1 MRPGG
6 YIELQEYGTQVFSPD
21 PGVDPLRD
29 GSVIAK
35 WSAWYNEASIIS
47 GRPPGCIVTENIR
60 NELSAAGFVDIHQE
74 VLMLPLGL
82 WHPRREM
89 KELGGYGLLN
99 MLDGAEGFTLKLF
112 TKYLAWPEAKCQQIV
127 RDVQAEFKK
136 GVRLYT
142 RQ

>member
-1 MRPGG
+1 MKPGG
-6 YIELQEYGTQVFSPD
+6 YIELQEYGTQVLSPD
-21 PGVDPLRD
+21 PGVDPLRE
-29 GSVIAK
+29 GSVVAK
-35 WSAWYNEASIIS
+35 WSAWYNEASTLS
-47 GRPPGCIVTENIR
+47 GRPPGYIVTENIR
-60 NELSAAGFVDIHQE
+60 SDLVAAGFVDIRQE

-112 TKYLAWPEAKCQQIV
+112 TKYLGWTEDKCQQLV
-127 RDVQAEFKK
+127 RDVQAEFKQ

-142 RQ
+142 KQ

>member
-1 MRPGG
+1 M
-6 YIELQEYGTQVFSPD
+6 
-21 PGVDPLRD
+21 DPLRD

-35 WSAWYNEASIIS
+35 WSSWYNQASTIS
-47 GRPPGCIVTENIR
+47 GRPPGYIVTENIMSD
-60 NELSAAGFVDIHQE
+60 LATAGFVDIRQE

-99 MLDGAEGFTLKLF
+99 MLDGAEGFTMKLF
-112 TKYLAWPEAKCQQIV
+112 TKNLGWTEDKCQQLV
-127 RDVQAEFKK
+127 RDVKAEFKK

-142 RQ
+142 KQ